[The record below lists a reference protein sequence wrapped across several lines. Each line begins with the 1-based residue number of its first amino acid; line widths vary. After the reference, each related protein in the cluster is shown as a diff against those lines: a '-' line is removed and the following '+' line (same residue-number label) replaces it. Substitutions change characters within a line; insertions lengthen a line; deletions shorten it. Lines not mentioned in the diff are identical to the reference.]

1 MVAAMD
7 KDFNKKIGSRIR
19 KIREK
24 MGMTREEF
32 SILTDLSESFLAA
45 VENGTKGISAQT
57 VYKICDSVNVTSDYL
72 IFGKENGLELTLLIN
87 GLLGCLDVASRE
99 GAYNILR
106 EYVKV
111 FQKEKK
117 DASDVS

>member
-1 MVAAMD
+1 
-7 KDFNKKIGSRIR
+7 
-19 KIREK
+19 

-117 DASDVS
+117 DAADVL